1 MPTPANN
8 FFLQWSEYNRNWT
21 INKDRKHQK
30 ELEKQCW
37 SEPFMDSDN
46 SMETV
51 EKHNSASSDAEINY
65 NYSEEIEIIVEE
77 NEEITQEKSKPN
89 RKDHFNSKSE
99 QHFF

>member
-46 SMETV
+46 SMETD
-51 EKHNSASSDAEINY
+51 EKHNSASSYAEINY
-65 NYSEEIEIIVEE
+65 IYSE
-77 NEEITQEKSKPN
+77 
-89 RKDHFNSKSE
+89 
-99 QHFF
+99 